1 MGPKSYGLV
10 ITDGRS
16 IFVLQST
23 SKAVLGGAI
32 GGAVGA
38 AIGQALSKDRGV
50 NIEQSAL
57 GELADDPRNPV
68 VPHTAIRRL
77 RIRKSWGTYRLV
89 IHYLQPGGKQRK
101 ISAELAVSFQGAKQ
115 LGISVREFAER
126 RGSEVRAAYKRALT
140 PDIQSRVEIGD

>member
-10 ITDGRS
+10 VTDERS

-50 NIEQSAL
+50 NIEQAAL
-57 GELADDPRNPV
+57 GELAGDPRNLV

-77 RIRKSWGTYRLV
+77 RVRKSWGTYRLI
-89 IHYLQPGGKQRK
+89 IHYVQPDGKRSK
-101 ISAELAVSFQGAKQ
+101 ISGELTVSFQGAKQ

-140 PDIQSRVEIGD
+140 PDLQLRFEIGG